1 MNSDSSTARRSGQNG
16 SVFPKEKKHVSTMVG
31 KKIAEAGKKA
41 KKAVESAVDD
51 AVKNHKNKGK
61 INPDYYNNF
70 GPQRIWEI
78 MRSPLALRLKTG
90 RAYLSGS
97 IPSEIGG
104 NCGKFEHL
112 ELAGNILVEGIPKS
126 IGKCRGLKT
135 LLLYSN
141 MLEEVIPI
149 ELGQLR
155 QLEVLDISRNNI
167 GGSISAASSGDFFCS
182 RRARA
187 SISCSS

>member
-1 MNSDSSTARRSGQNG
+1 METPSRRSTSSMGVSPGGENKTDSNASG
-16 SVFPKEKKHVSTMVG
+16 RRRTTFSTPTEDAKTKEITKMKACKTDSTKKS
-31 KKIAEAGKKA
+31 KKNRKRKSYI
-41 KKAVESAVDD
+41 
-51 AVKNHKNKGK
+51 
-61 INPDYYNNF
+61 
-70 GPQRIWEI
+70 PQ
-78 MRSPLALRLKTG
+78 LG
-90 RAYLSGS
+90 GS

-104 NCGKFEHL
+104 NCGKLEHL

-155 QLEVLDISRNNI
+155 QLEVVDISRNNI
-167 GGSISAASSGDFFCS
+167 GGSILAASSGDFFCS
-182 RRARA
+182 RQARA

>member
-61 INPDYYNNF
+61 INPDYYNNKSLDPKEF
-70 GPQRIWEI
+70 GRLCV
-78 MRSPLALRLKTG
+78 RLLRYVSSPG
-90 RAYLSGS
+90 LSGS

-112 ELAGNILVEGIPKS
+112 ELVGNILVEGIPKS